1 MNTKKYR
8 PSLIAATIYFNYFVW
23 GSSILIVS
31 QYSQQ
36 FMRLWNTD
44 VKGISTVISMVGIGH
59 LVTVIFAGWM
69 SDKFGRRNTMVIG
82 LISNII
88 FLMGLILSR
97 NVYMACFFTLF
108 LGAANSFDDSGAYP
122 ALTEA
127 FPTKAASMNSLVK
140 ACMSLSQTL
149 LPFVVAA
156 VSSVSIVLPIMSVL
170 LFLDVVAIFMIKFN
184 KEDLDPVEATEI
196 AKEEK
201 EEIKEEVAEEK
212 EATNGHLPK
221 MSIDGVG
228 LIIIGFTISFTF
240 YMYSQYIP
248 HFGSTVLN
256 LSEAASKE
264 LVSWYALSSLIS
276 VFITSIVIRKAQPYH
291 VMMLYAAIAGT
302 FLVLMITFPSYLLVR
317 ITSIVIGFF
326 AAGGIWQVGLTII
339 SQYFPDQK
347 GKVTGYYSFAAALTY
362 FVGPFIST
370 FIIDNTA
377 QSMIHVFAIDAFVTV
392 AGVAVMLFLFFRC
405 HKYHFLK
412 AN

>member
-36 FMRLWNTD
+36 FMKLWNTD

-82 LISNII
+82 LIANII

-97 NVYMACFFTLF
+97 NVYLACFFTLF

-156 VSSVSIVLPIMSVL
+156 ISNVSIVLPIMSVL
-170 LFLDVVAIFMIKFN
+170 LFLDIIAICMIKFN
-184 KEDLDPVEATEI
+184 KEKLDPVEATEI
-196 AKEEK
+196 VDTEV
-201 EEIKEEVAEEK
+201 KEEVAEEK
-212 EATNGHLPK
+212 RITNGHLPK

-276 VFITSIVIRKAQPYH
+276 VFITSMVIRKAQPYH
-291 VMMLYAAIAGT
+291 VMMLYSAIAGT
-302 FLVLMITFPSYLLVR
+302 FLILMITFPSYLLVR

-370 FIIDNTA
+370 FIIDDTA
-377 QSMIHVFAIDAFVTV
+377 KSMIHVFAIDALVTV
-392 AGVAVMLFLFFRC
+392 IGVVVMLFLFFRC
-405 HKYHFLK
+405 RKYHFIQG
-412 AN
+412 N

>member
-1 MNTKKYR
+1 MQTKKYK

-36 FMRLWNTD
+36 FMKLWNTD
-44 VKGISTVISMVGIGH
+44 VKGISTVIAMVGIGH
-59 LVTVIFAGWM
+59 LATVIFAGWM
-69 SDKFGRRNTMVIG
+69 SDRFGRKNTMIIG
-82 LISNII
+82 LIANII
-88 FLMGLILSR
+88 FLIGLITSR
-97 NVYMACFFTLF
+97 NIYMACFFTLF

-149 LPFVVAA
+149 LPFIVAA
-156 VSSVSIVLPIMSVL
+156 IPSVSIVLPIMSLL
-170 LFLDVVAIFMIKFN
+170 LFLDIITIVLIKFN
-184 KEDLDPVEATEI
+184 KDRSFV
-196 AKEEK
+196 KNNEEK
-201 EEIKEEVAEEK
+201 KSEHVSVKSPKAVHG
-212 EATNGHLPK
+212 NLPK

-248 HFGSTVLN
+248 HFGVTVLK

-276 VFITSIVIRKAQPYH
+276 VFITSLIIRKARPYR
-291 VMMLYAAIAGT
+291 VMMFYSTISGL
-302 FLVLMITFPSYLLVR
+302 FLILMITFPGYLLVK
-317 ITSIVIGFF
+317 ITSVVIGFF

-339 SQYFPDQK
+339 SQYFPNKK

-377 QSMIHVFAIDAFVTV
+377 QSMIHVFTIDATVTAV
-392 AGVAVMLFLFFRC
+392 GVAVMLFLAFRSR
-405 HKYHFLK
+405 KYHFM
-412 AN
+412 

>member
-1 MNTKKYR
+1 MQTKEYK

-31 QYSQQ
+31 QYSRQ

-44 VKGISTVISMVGIGH
+44 VKGISTVIAMVGIGH

-69 SDKFGRRNTMVIG
+69 SDRFGRKNTMIIG
-82 LISNII
+82 LIANII
-88 FLMGLILSR
+88 FLMGLIMSR
-97 NVYMACFFTLF
+97 NIYMACFFTLF

-149 LPFVVAA
+149 LPFIVAA
-156 VSSVSIVLPIMSVL
+156 IPSVSIVLPIMSLL
-170 LFLDVVAIFMIKFN
+170 LFLDIVTIGVIKFN
-184 KEDLDPVEATEI
+184 KDRSNIVKDTESIKSNVEDVSARTSK
-196 AKEEK
+196 A
-201 EEIKEEVAEEK
+201 IKG
-212 EATNGHLPK
+212 NLPK

-228 LIIIGFTISFTF
+228 LIIVGFTISFTF

-248 HFGSTVLN
+248 HFGVTVLK

-276 VFITSIVIRKAQPYH
+276 VFVTSVIIRKAHPYR
-291 VMMLYAAIAGT
+291 VMMFYSTISGI
-302 FLVLMITFPSYLLVR
+302 FLILMITFPGYLLVKV
-317 ITSIVIGFF
+317 TSIVIGFF

-339 SQYFPDQK
+339 SQYFPDKK

-370 FIIDNTA
+370 FIIDETA
-377 QSMIHVFAIDAFVTV
+377 QSMIRVFTIDATVTIV
-392 AGVAVMLFLFFRC
+392 GILVMMFLAFRA
-405 HKYHFLK
+405 HKYHFI
-412 AN
+412 

>member
-1 MNTKKYR
+1 MNRKKYR
-8 PSLIAATIYFNYFVW
+8 PSLIAATVYFNYFVW

-36 FMRLWNTD
+36 FMRLWNTN

-69 SDKFGRRNTMVIG
+69 SDRFGRRNTMVIG
-82 LISNII
+82 LIANII

-170 LFLDVVAIFMIKFN
+170 LFLDVIAIFMIKFN
-184 KEDLDPVEATEI
+184 KDRLDPVEATEPVKV
-196 AKEEK
+196 KEDQSVETEK
-201 EEIKEEVAEEK
+201 PVKG
-212 EATNGHLPK
+212 NLPK

-248 HFGSTVLN
+248 HFGTTVLN

-276 VFITSIVIRKAQPYH
+276 VFITSVVIRKAQPYH
-291 VMMLYAAIAGT
+291 VMMLYSAIAGL

-339 SQYFPDQK
+339 SQYFPDKK

-362 FVGPFIST
+362 FVGPFVST
-370 FIIDNTA
+370 FIIDDTA
-377 QSMIHVFAIDAFVTV
+377 QSMIHVFAIDATVTV

-405 HKYHFLK
+405 HKYHFIHEK
-412 AN
+412 